1 MILVPNETESVSM
14 GRQPGWQ
21 GGDVTREQTTRR
33 RPVEARQPIEPEA
46 AHRIVDPFRLCDWNI
61 GIAQDRPLA
70 WGNAFLLS
78 P

>member
-1 MILVPNETESVSM
+1 M

-21 GGDVTREQTTRR
+21 AGDVTREQTTRR

-46 AHRIVDPFRLCDWNI
+46 AHRIVDPFRLCDRNI

-70 WGNAFLLS
+70 FFF
-78 P
+78 